1 MPGAAWRLCFYL
13 SRLCFFSYNSYVL
26 PYSGILYIGHCQY
39 VLCKTCWL
47 IKLKDFMLV
56 QPNCLFNSCRCCN
69 WDYHLSHEHANYFP
83 GTSCNVSCFHK
94 GSCRLLQALLHY
106 PSWGS
111 GKKIEASLY
120 QELYIIRLKVV
131 CPNSSF
137 EYTGQ
142 YEKKK
147 FIISILQTVDWGMGI
162 ISNLSKIM
170 QEICPGTGNWTHRFL
185 FHSF

>member
-39 VLCKTCWL
+39 VLCKTRWL

-56 QPNCLFNSCRCCN
+56 QPNCLFNSCRCSN
-69 WDYHLSHEHANYFP
+69 WDYHLSHGHANYFP

-142 YEKKK
+142 YKKK
-147 FIISILQTVDWGMGI
+147 EIYYPHFTDSWLRHGHNKQFVQNYAG
-162 ISNLSKIM
+162 NLSWNRELNS
-170 QEICPGTGNWTHRFL
+170 QN
-185 FHSF
+185 

>member
-1 MPGAAWRLCFYL
+1 MNFCSALFSLKQNYFKAHQIPCVPIALRSYTQFWNLVFVQKPALWMPGAAWRLCFYL

-26 PYSGILYIGHCQY
+26 PYSGILYIGQCQY
-39 VLCKTCWL
+39 VLCKKCWL

-56 QPNCLFNSCRCCN
+56 QPNCLFNSCSCCN
-69 WDYHLSHEHANYFP
+69 WDYHVNHGHANCFP
-83 GTSCNVSCFHK
+83 GTSCNVSCFQK

-131 CPNSSF
+131 
-137 EYTGQ
+137 
-142 YEKKK
+142 
-147 FIISILQTVDWGMGI
+147 
-162 ISNLSKIM
+162 LS
-170 QEICPGTGNWTHRFL
+170 
-185 FHSF
+185 